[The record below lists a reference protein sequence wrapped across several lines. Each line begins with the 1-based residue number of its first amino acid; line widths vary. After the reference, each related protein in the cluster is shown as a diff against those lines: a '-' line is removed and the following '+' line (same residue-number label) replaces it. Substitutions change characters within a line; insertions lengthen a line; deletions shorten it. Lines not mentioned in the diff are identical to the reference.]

1 MTGADIVTELIKI
14 RHQRGMRQRDVAE
27 KAGVCPSTIGHLEA
41 RKRAPRLS
49 AIVRRWRDRDG
60 GCEMTCPHI
69 EPALIA
75 YCDQRIAAVDEF
87 ITGMVAHWREAVA
100 AGEITDDAVGISR
113 MSMTLDRRLTTEGAM
128 SECTGGGDSKCRV
141 HHRLSPKLWP

>member
-1 MTGADIVTELIKI
+1 
-14 RHQRGMRQRDVAE
+14 
-27 KAGVCPSTIGHLEA
+27 
-41 RKRAPRLS
+41 
-49 AIVRRWRDRDG
+49 
-60 GCEMTCPHI
+60 MTCPHI

-128 SECTGGGDSKCRV
+128 SDALAVAIR
-141 HHRLSPKLWP
+141 KLAQMPQDCP